1 MYTVLIGD
9 IHGNDMPLY
18 YPNDKEFIIYATNL
32 NLQVGLCGEFTFR
45 VPPDNPRYSA
55 LEQFKII
62 TVQEDGKEIWRGF
75 IKEINESFDMSI
87 EVYCLEDLAWMQTEY
102 LSPVKGTYDRSAKLQ
117 SIISGYNALDGVS
130 GTVKTFEAGYVI
142 DSGYGILEVNY
153 ETTMLEGLRGLAG
166 DNQYVRVRRVYDN
179 NNTLHRYIDFVTLN
193 QYGITSGQ
201 RIEFGSNLINFVK
214 ELNTSWMLNVIY
226 PYGAEIEGSEVYE
239 DCPQRLTGTPLSD
252 STSIEKYGRIAK
264 NVLFET
270 SNSSTLQTL
279 AENYLAQNK
288 DPRLTLELT
297 AVDLSQAGYDIDR
310 LALGDKVRVIAA
322 PFNID
327 QYVYI
332 TDLSI
337 DIQDPGKN
345 SITLSSVVPQPSSLS
360 DQINAITRDLKNQIP
375 NKVSILDSAKA
386 NALALLNGTDG
397 GHINI
402 IFNANEQPEQV
413 WITDSVD
420 PTQATKKW
428 VWNENG
434 LGYMYKENGTW
445 KTNVAMTMNGSVVAD
460 MIATGL
466 LTDALGNNFWDLDTG
481 EFRLSASTEIGDGET
496 TLDDLAQKSSA
507 IADVDVE
514 YAKNQSNT
522 TAPSTGWSTSSPQ
535 WESGYYIWQRTKTTN
550 GNSQVSYSDPVCI
563 QGAKGQDGSSG
574 HDGIGISSVTIT
586 YGKSS
591 SPSTQP
597 SSWSS
602 NMPTVGEGEYLWTKT
617 YTVYTDVSVPATTT
631 YTYAKQ
637 GEQGQAGQNG
647 QNGQDGTSV
656 TVSSIQYQQGDSAT
670 TAPSGTWSSNPIVVA
685 QGKYLWTKTTYSDN
699 SVAYTVAYQAVNGT
713 NGTNGTNGK
722 DGKDGKDGTNG
733 TNGQD
738 GRGVASTT
746 ISYGTSNSADAQP
759 SSWSSTAPTTLT
771 KGTWLWVKTYITYT
785 DNQNPTTS
793 YTKSYIGTDGND
805 GTSVYVVSA
814 TKVGKTTTVVFSDGT
829 TMTIVDGTDGSNGS
843 NGLNGYVH
851 TAWATTVQGMD
862 GASSTTGFS
871 TTVSSGKKYLGTY
884 TDNTAADSS
893 TWSDYSWSLI
903 KGADGANGQDG
914 DDGVGVSAI
923 EEQYILTNS
932 STTTP
937 SENDPNW
944 STAQPAWSSGKYIWT
959 RSHVTWTNNTVT
971 NTAPVLAKAING
983 ANEAVNTLDTSLDQ
997 QGVFDRLTNDGQTQ
1011 GIYLDNGLL
1020 YINGTYMQAGII
1032 KSNNYAESSA
1042 NSTFSTAGTEFDLS
1056 NGLIKGKNFR
1066 LSNSDTRFG
1075 IMEIDTSSPNDPY
1088 IRIPSDIVIGELNR
1102 VDYKTKFARCCYF
1115 NPYTEGWEDDG
1126 TIEYQYSS
1134 DPSDYPWTCRMYLQR
1149 RSASSSWTTLETIYL
1164 NHDGAAVKKV
1174 GNEWVWDEDHEYDEF
1189 NTKIDHTYGQ
1199 NAGEKY
1205 RIHAYFRYDSSWN
1218 PDGGN
1223 MYLDL
1228 LVFDTERISKF
1239 TSDEIMG
1246 LFHGKFRGSAILTD
1260 LEMGGWSFDEY
1271 NNRFECSDGRYDTFI
1286 KPESFG
1292 VSDETTEQSAEM
1304 SYSGITLLA
1313 SMSNKEGYYT
1323 ADKVTLLNNT
1333 GSGDEIDIEYDDVRR
1348 KVSGTYQGVTWG
1360 SSDRRIKENIKPLD
1374 PKLSANLIDM
1384 TEPQSFKYKN
1394 IDGKHYGMIAQ
1405 DVRDQLDKLGETD
1418 AKLER
1423 SMGISEELSGM
1434 DDQRTIDY
1442 QEYIPHLIN
1451 YVKDLRSEITGL
1463 KEEINKLKGEE
1474 DG

>member
-1 MYTVLIGD
+1 MYTILIGD
-9 IHGNDMPLY
+9 IYGNDIPLY

-45 VPPDNPRYSA
+45 VPVNNPRYSA

-62 TVQEDGKEIWRGF
+62 TVCENSKEIWRGF
-75 IKEINESFDMSI
+75 IKELNESFDKSV
-87 EVYCLEDLAWMQTEY
+87 EVYCLEDLAWLQTEY
-102 LSPVKGTYDRSAKLQ
+102 LAPVKGTYDRATKLQ
-117 SIISGYNALDGVS
+117 SIVSGYNALDGVS
-130 GTVKTFEAGYVI
+130 GTAKTFEAGYVI
-142 DSGYGILEVNY
+142 DSGYGLLEVNY

-166 DNQYVRVRRVYDN
+166 ENQYVRVRRVYDN
-179 NNTLHRYIDFVTLN
+179 NDVLHRYIDFVTLS
-193 QYGITSGQ
+193 QYGITNGQ
-201 RIEFGSNLINFVK
+201 RIEFGSNLLNFVK

-239 DCPQRLTGTPLSD
+239 DCPQRLAGTPLSD

-264 NVLFET
+264 NIIFET
-270 SNSSTLQTL
+270 SNSTTLQTL

-327 QYVYI
+327 QYIYI
-332 TDLSI
+332 TDLGI
-337 DIQDPGKN
+337 DIQDPSKN
-345 SITLSSVVPQPSSLS
+345 SITLSSTVPQPSSLS
-360 DQINAITRDLKNQIP
+360 DQVNAITKDLKNQIP
-375 NKVSILDSAKA
+375 NKISILDGAKA

-397 GHINI
+397 GYVNI
-402 IFNANEQPEQV
+402 IFNENEQPEAI

-420 PTQATKKW
+420 PAQATKKW

-434 LGYMYKENGTW
+434 LGYMYKEDGVW
-445 KTNVAMTMNGSVVAD
+445 KTNVAMTIDGQIVAD
-460 MIATGL
+460 RVATGL
-466 LTDALGNNFWDLDTG
+466 LTDALGNNFWNLDTG
-481 EFRLSASTEIGDGET
+481 EFRLSASTGIDDGDI
-496 TLDDLAQKSSA
+496 TLNDLAQKSSA

-514 YAKNQSNT
+514 YAKNQSST
-522 TAPSTGWSTSSPQ
+522 TAPSSGWSTSSPQ
-535 WESGYYIWQRTKTTN
+535 WESGYYIWQRTKTVN
-550 GNSQVSYSDPVCI
+550 GNNQASYSDPVCI

-574 HDGIGISSVTIT
+574 SDGVGISSVTIT
-586 YGKSS
+586 YGKSN
-591 SPSTQP
+591 SPGTQP

-602 NMPTVGEGEYLWTKT
+602 TMPTVGEGEYLWTKT
-617 YTVYTDVSVPATTT
+617 YTVYTDISVPATTT

-637 GEQGQAGQNG
+637 GEQGQT
-647 QNGQDGTSV
+647 GQDGTSV
-656 TVSSIQYQQGDSAT
+656 TVTSIQYQQGDSAT
-670 TAPSGTWSSNPIVVA
+670 SAPTGTWSGTPIVVT
-685 QGKYLWTKTTYSDN
+685 QGKYLWTKTTYSDS
-699 SVAYTVAYQAVNGT
+699 SVAYTVAYQAINGT
-713 NGTNGTNGK
+713 NGTNGT
-722 DGKDGKDGTNG
+722 DGKDGTNG
-733 TNGQD
+733 ED
-738 GRGVASTT
+738 GRGVASTIIT
-746 ISYGTSNSADAQP
+746 YGTSDSASTQP

-785 DNQNPTTS
+785 DNRNPTTS
-793 YTKSYIGTDGND
+793 YTKTYIGTDGND
-805 GTSVYVVSA
+805 GTSVYVISA
-814 TKVGKTTTVVFSDGT
+814 TKVGKTTTVVLSDGT

-862 GASSTTGFS
+862 GAASTTGFS
-871 TTVSSGKKYLGTY
+871 TTVSSGKKYLGAY
-884 TDNTAADSS
+884 TDNTAADST

-903 KGADGANGQDG
+903 KGADGTDG
-914 DDGVGVSAI
+914 DDGVGISAI
-923 EEQYILTNS
+923 AEQYYL
-932 STTTP
+932 STSNTTQTGGTW
-937 SENDPNW
+937 SE
-944 STAQPAWSSGKYIWT
+944 AQPAWTNGKYIWT
-959 RSHVTWTNNTVT
+959 RSAVTWTNGTT
-971 NTAPVLAKAING
+971 TYTAPVLAKAING
-983 ANEAVNTLDTSLDQ
+983 ANESVYALDNALDQ
-997 QGVFDRLTNDGQTQ
+997 EKIFNRLTNNGQTQ
-1011 GIYLDNGLL
+1011 GIYLSNGLL
-1020 YINGTYMQAGII
+1020 YINGTYIQAGII

-1102 VDYKTKFARCCYF
+1102 VDYKTKFARYCYF

-1149 RSASSSWTTLETIYL
+1149 RSAGSSWTTLETIYL

-1174 GNEWVWDEDHEYDEF
+1174 GGEWVWDEDHEYDEF
-1189 NTKIDHTYGQ
+1189 NTKIDHTWGQ

-1205 RIHAYFRYDSSWN
+1205 RIQAYFRYDSSWN

-1228 LVFDTERISKF
+1228 LVLDTERISKF

-1246 LFHGKFRGSAILTD
+1246 LFRGKFRGSAILTD

-1271 NNRFECSDGRYDTFI
+1271 DNRLECSDGRYDTFI

-1292 VSDETTEQSAEM
+1292 VSDETTEKSAEM

-1313 SMSNKEGYYT
+1313 STSNKEGYYT
-1323 ADKVTLLNNT
+1323 ADKVRLLNNT
-1333 GSGDEIDIEYDDVRR
+1333 GSGDEIDIEYDDIRK

-1360 SSDRRIKENIKPLD
+1360 SSDRRIKEDIKSLD
-1374 PKLSANLIDM
+1374 PKLSVDLIDI

-1405 DVRDQLDKLGETD
+1405 DVRDQLDELGETD

-1451 YVKDLRSEITGL
+1451 YVKDLRSEITDL
-1463 KEEINKLKGEE
+1463 KEEIKKLKGEE